1 MQGHGVCLC
10 ATDVEFL
17 WQLSFISDP
26 MPLLKQTLLLSQHK
40 LCTQSY
46 QVPWAYFKRECFETH
61 HPMLRHV
68 WVHCSTTSWFGLCWC
83 WEKHKPHQTVS
94 QLYLNLDALK
104 IFFFFFN
111 VSDVK
116 HFRFENS
123 SIIFFIV
130 LSSIRLSSPTLWFI
144 Q

>member
-68 WVHCSTTSWFGLCWC
+68 WVLCSTTSWFGLCGRL
-83 WEKHKPHQTVS
+83 KTHQPIYTFFHFS
-94 QLYLNLDALK
+94 LSSHSLK
-104 IFFFFFN
+104 FFFFFFYFS
-111 VSDVK
+111 VLKDS
-116 HFRFENS
+116 RFENS